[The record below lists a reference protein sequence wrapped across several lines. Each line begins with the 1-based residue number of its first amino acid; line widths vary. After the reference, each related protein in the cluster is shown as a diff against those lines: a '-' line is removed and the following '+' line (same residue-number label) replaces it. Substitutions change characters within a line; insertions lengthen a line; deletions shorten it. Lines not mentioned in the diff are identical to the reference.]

1 MLVPFIF
8 AHVDICYVRD
18 RVCVRKSKIEFK
30 NQDMEIFAKSAS
42 STVPEF
48 ERVVREK
55 IERDTNSYQNFRNR
69 SKQGIAISYECI

>member
-1 MLVPFIF
+1 MGFLNGFSKVGFVENY
-8 AHVDICYVRD
+8 AL
-18 RVCVRKSKIEFK
+18 CVRKSKIEFK